1 MEVDSRSRWTRDRYD
16 LVTGTVRT
24 VDTVL
29 AVDLSCSGLAVASA
43 SASVVLDPVVAPAS
57 VLAGMDGSSLPPG
70 GDRIECSERSDMA
83 AARVPDHCLADPLA
97 HAHRHRVDVAGLS
110 VPVRELLSAPVARA
124 LRWAGSS
131 AGEVVLLAPSDWGI
145 SRTSRL
151 TAAARDL
158 GVDARV
164 VRSALATAEAL
175 PSSSSRWA
183 VCVESC
189 RTRTTVGLVERT
201 RAGLTLV
208 DRAVVHRRDV
218 TRDGLSDDEVSRTL
232 AAIAT
237 LRHRRRETSAGSTE
251 VLARGRLAERVVDAC
266 DRARLLSFVV
276 PPTAPV
282 EAASRLYAPW

>member
-1 MEVDSRSRWTRDRYD
+1 MTVHES
-16 LVTGTVRT
+16 VTGVVRA

-29 AVDLSCSGLAVASA
+29 AVDLSCSGLTVATA
-43 SASVVLDPVVAPAS
+43 SASVALDPVVTPAS

-70 GDRIECSERSDMA
+70 GDRIECSSRSEAA

-97 HAHRHRVDVAGLS
+97 HVHRHRVDVAGLS
-110 VPVRELLSAPVARA
+110 VPVRELLAAPVARA
-124 LRWAGSS
+124 LRWAGG
-131 AGEVVLLAPSDWGI
+131 ATGEVVVLAPSDWGI

-189 RTRTTVGLVERT
+189 RSRTTVGLVERT

-218 TRDGLSDDEVSRTL
+218 TRDGVADDEVPRIL
-232 AAIAT
+232 GAIAD
-237 LRHRRRETSAGSTE
+237 LRRRRRETSAGSTE

-276 PPTAPV
+276 PPIAPV

>member
-1 MEVDSRSRWTRDRYD
+1 M
-16 LVTGTVRT
+16 TGSVRAA
-24 VDTVL
+24 DTVL

-43 SASVVLDPVVAPAS
+43 SASAVLDPVVAPAS
-57 VLAGMDGSSLPPG
+57 VLAGLDGSSLPPG
-70 GDRIECSERSDMA
+70 GDRIECSERSEA
-83 AARVPDHCLADPLA
+83 ASSRVPEHCLADPLEYV
-97 HAHRHRVDVAGLS
+97 HRNRVDVAGLS
-110 VPVRELLSAPVARA
+110 VPVRELLAAPVARA
-124 LRWAGSS
+124 LRWAS
-131 AGEVVLLAPSDWGI
+131 ATERDVVVLAPSDWGR

-151 TAAARDL
+151 TAAVGDL

-164 VRSALATAEAL
+164 VRAALATAEAL

-218 TRDGLSDDEVSRTL
+218 TRDGLGDDEIPRIL
-232 AAIAT
+232 GAIAD
-237 LRHRRRETSAGSTE
+237 LRRSRRETAAGSTE

-276 PPTAPV
+276 PPISPV
-282 EAASRLYAPW
+282 EAASRLYAGL